1 MGEVVTG
8 QDVPVDNHVV
18 RTVGKDKW
26 DFAEDGTTVV
36 LESGVFLPRLDHPLG
51 TGPEPYVS
59 VDWLEHFAGSLR
71 EQLDRVRDAVAARR
85 TSGKVGKHSRLGM
98 VAVYDVYES
107 SSTEGKTLS
116 VRTTGDPN
124 DLSHSGIYGLDPSDD
139 KIAQEIARRCVAHKA
154 YS

>member
-1 MGEVVTG
+1 MTG
-8 QDVPVDNHVV
+8 QDIPVDDHVV

-36 LESGVFLPRLDHPLG
+36 LESGVFLPRLDHPPG

-85 TSGKVGKHSRLGM
+85 TSGKVGKHSRLAM
-98 VAVYDVYES
+98 AAVYDISES
-107 SSTEGKTLS
+107 ASKEGKTLQ

-124 DLSHSGIYGLDPSDD
+124 DLSHSGIYGLDPSDE
-139 KIAQEIARRCVAHKA
+139 KIAQEIAGRCVAHQA

>member
-1 MGEVVTG
+1 MTG

-107 SSTEGKTLS
+107 SSAQTQT
-116 VRTTGDPN
+116 
-124 DLSHSGIYGLDPSDD
+124 DD
-139 KIAQEIARRCVAHKA
+139 SPYAHA
-154 YS
+154 TH